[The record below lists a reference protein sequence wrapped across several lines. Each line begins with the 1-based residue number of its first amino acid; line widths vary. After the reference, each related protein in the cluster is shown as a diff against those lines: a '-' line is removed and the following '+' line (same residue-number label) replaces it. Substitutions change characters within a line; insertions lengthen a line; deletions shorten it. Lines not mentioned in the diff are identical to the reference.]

1 MKTKIVYCI
10 VSNDEDIYLEQAWVS
25 IYTLRRHNPDAEV
38 ILLVDKDTEL
48 TLIGK
53 RSGIKEL
60 VAEVKAVETPVGYN
74 AMQRSRYLKTNFRHF
89 ISGDLLFI
97 DADTVI
103 GGSLAGVDDIDA
115 EIACVPDEHRRDSA
129 LRTID

>member
-1 MKTKIVYCI
+1 MAMKTKIVYCI

-60 VAEVKAVETPVGYN
+60 VAEVKTCK
-74 AMQRSRYLKTNFRHF
+74 RSNC
-89 ISGDLLFI
+89 SG
-97 DADTVI
+97 
-103 GGSLAGVDDIDA
+103 
-115 EIACVPDEHRRDSA
+115 CQ
-129 LRTID
+129 